1 MHPRAIP
8 RLPQVRRMME
18 DVISD
23 VTASGGGGNPPQLV
37 QRLLAMEQVGG
48 GKMWT
53 EGAALPSLC
62 GGSWEGLDM

>member
-1 MHPRAIP
+1 
-8 RLPQVRRMME
+8 MME